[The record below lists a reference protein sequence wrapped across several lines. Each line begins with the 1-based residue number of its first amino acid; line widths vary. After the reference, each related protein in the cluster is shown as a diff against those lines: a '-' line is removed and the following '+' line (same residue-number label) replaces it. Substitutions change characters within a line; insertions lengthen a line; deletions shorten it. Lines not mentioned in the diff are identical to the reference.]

1 MMMTPTQVAEKVVQA
16 LDSKKAVDIQVLYT
30 GKITSIADYFVI
42 CTANSMTQLKALSE
56 EVDKVLSEADE
67 PPLRREGYRTSGWT
81 LLDFGCVVVHLFL
94 DEMRKFYNL
103 EHLWG
108 DAEKIDI
115 SSFLGPQ

>member
-1 MMMTPTQVAEKVVQA
+1 MMTPTQVAEKVVQA
-16 LDSKKAVDIQVLYT
+16 LDSKKAVDIQVLHT
-30 GKITSIADYFVI
+30 GKITSIADYVVI

-56 EVDKVLSEADE
+56 EVDRVLSEADE

-108 DAEKIDI
+108 EAEKIDI
-115 SSFLGPQ
+115 SSLLGPQ